1 MAPSTS
7 GSMLAVLSQVNQQ
20 SSLTHRVR
28 DLPAPQFIALL
39 DQITQEFEHFLRAID
54 MINNESLEIM
64 LEQILEAFALK
75 IGQIL
80 QAERTTIFI
89 VDHEKEELWS
99 KIAQGDGERCLELRV
114 PMGKGI
120 SGYVA
125 TTATSLNIP
134 DAYADDRFDSSY
146 DKKNNFRTRNILC
159 MPVMSTKSDTIVAVV
174 QLINK
179 EGDTPFTE
187 QDERS
192 FREFTA
198 SIGVILE
205 SCNSFYVAARNQ
217 KGVASLLKAISSLEQ
232 SLDLE
237 KTLQSVM
244 EEARLLMQADRSTLW
259 LIDEESGELWSKVK
273 SGDGKTLVELR
284 IPSATGIVGHVVGTG
299 ETLNIPDA
307 YQDPRFNPD
316 ADKRTGYL
324 TRNILCMPVFDSSGK
339 LIAATQ
345 LINKFQGSFT
355 SSDEEFMRAFNIQAG
370 IALENAKLFENVLVE
385 KQYQKDMLQS
395 LSDAVVSTD
404 MEGRIVTINDAA
416 LELLGCPL
424 LKDQDQ
430 PGSRQGNG
438 TDALNAHNWALR
450 QRWEANL
457 QGRCVWEVIPVEG
470 LEGRLQDSLTNGT
483 RQYVPEQ
490 NLMVASTFPGAG
502 DEAGHGDGETLA
514 LATAE
519 APNVFLPWGELGS
532 AITYTRDQVR
542 FLERSINL
550 TVNPLTNPEGGVLG
564 GLLVLE
570 DISQEKRMKST
581 LYRYMTPGVAE
592 RVMALGDDVMMKGE
606 RKDVTVL
613 FSDIRGYTTLTE
625 NMEADKVV
633 EMLNA
638 YFETMVESVFHFEGT
653 LDKFIGDA
661 LMAVFGAPLPLQNHA
676 WAAVQSALDM
686 RQRLFRFNHERRNQ
700 SQPEI
705 RIGIGISS
713 GAVVSGNIGSQRK
726 MEYTVIG
733 DGVNLSSRLEGVT
746 KEYGCDIVLSEHTY
760 EFCKDK
766 IWVRELDRTQVKGK
780 REAVNLY
787 ELIGSKETPLE
798 DRQHQ
803 FLELYA
809 TAREAYTSQ
818 RFQEAIGLFEQA
830 QQLHPDDRAVAVHIR
845 RAKSY
850 VESPPPADWDGVYVM
865 KTK

>member
-1 MAPSTS
+1 MASSTS
-7 GSMLAVLSQVNQQ
+7 GSMLAALSQVNQQ

-28 DLPAPQFIALL
+28 DLPAHQFIQLL

-89 VDHEKEELWS
+89 VDHDKEELWS

-125 TTATSLNIP
+125 TTATPLNIP
-134 DAYADDRFDSSY
+134 DAYADERFDPSY
-146 DKKNNFRTRNILC
+146 DKKNNFRTHNILC
-159 MPVMSTKSDTIVAVV
+159 MPVLSTKSDTIVAVV

-179 EGDTPFTE
+179 QGNTPFTE

-259 LIDEESGELWSKVK
+259 LIDEDSGELWSKVK
-273 SGDGKTLVELR
+273 SGDGKDLVELR
-284 IPSATGIVGHVVGTG
+284 IPSTTGIVGHVVGTG

-395 LSDAVVSTD
+395 LSDAVISTD
-404 MEGRIVTINDAA
+404 MEGCIVTINDAA

-430 PGSRQGNG
+430 TGSSQSNG
-438 TDALNAHNWALR
+438 TDATTAHNAAIR
-450 QRWEANL
+450 QQWEANL
-457 QGRCVWEVIPVEG
+457 QGRRVWEVIPVEG
-470 LEGRLQDSLTNGT
+470 LQGRLQDSLTNGT

-490 NLMVASTFPGAG
+490 NLMVASLSQPEGENPG
-502 DEAGHGDGETLA
+502 DILA
-514 LATAE
+514 LATAQ
-519 APNVFLPWGELGS
+519 APEVFYPWGQPDS
-532 AITYTRDQVR
+532 ATAYTRDQVS

-686 RQRLFRFNHERRNQ
+686 RQRLFRFNYDRRNE

-787 ELIGSKETPLE
+787 ELIGSKDMPLG
-798 DRQHQ
+798 DQQRQ
-803 FLELYA
+803 FLDLYA
-809 TAREAYTSQ
+809 TARKAYTGQ
-818 RFQEAIGLFEQA
+818 QFKEAIKLFQEA
-830 QQLHPDDRAVAVHIR
+830 QQLQPNDRAVAVHIR
-845 RAKSY
+845 RAESY
-850 VESPPPADWDGVYVM
+850 VDNPPPADWDGVYVM